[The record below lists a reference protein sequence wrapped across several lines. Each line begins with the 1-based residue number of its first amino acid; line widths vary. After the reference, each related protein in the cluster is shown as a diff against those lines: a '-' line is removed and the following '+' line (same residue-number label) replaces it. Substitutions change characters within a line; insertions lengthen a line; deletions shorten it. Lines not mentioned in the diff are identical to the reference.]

1 MFFERVYRRSASPER
16 LPWHRD
22 HPPNL
27 LERVIARRARKGRAL
42 DIGCGSGTFSVYLA
56 RSGYDVTAVDFAAG
70 AIEMTRRAAERAD
83 VTIDVQHAD
92 IMTWSPESS
101 FDLILDSGCMH
112 GLRGERRGR
121 YKQKIL
127 SWLAADGDFVL
138 VHFGKRHRL
147 DWHPFG
153 PIRATRADVLA
164 LYSPELVE
172 IAHDEEDLKISLIVL
187 GRVVRL
193 SSYLLRHNLSLG
205 SAAV

>member
-1 MFFERVYRRSASPER
+1 
-16 LPWHRD
+16 
-22 HPPNL
+22 
-27 LERVIARRARKGRAL
+27 
-42 DIGCGSGTFSVYLA
+42 
-56 RSGYDVTAVDFAAG
+56 
-70 AIEMTRRAAERAD
+70 
-83 VTIDVQHAD
+83 
-92 IMTWSPESS
+92 
-101 FDLILDSGCMH
+101 
-112 GLRGERRGR
+112 
-121 YKQKIL
+121 L

-193 SSYLLRHNLSLG
+193 SSYLLRHNLALG